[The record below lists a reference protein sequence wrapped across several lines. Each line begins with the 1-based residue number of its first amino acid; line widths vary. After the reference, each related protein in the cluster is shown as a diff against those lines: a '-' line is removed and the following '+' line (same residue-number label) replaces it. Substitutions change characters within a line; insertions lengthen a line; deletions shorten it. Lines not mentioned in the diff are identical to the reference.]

1 MAVKRYNGTSWV
13 VEAGSQGIT
22 YSATAPT
29 TPAQGDIWVST
40 ADINTFDSLVQTGNR
55 NKIIN
60 GTFDIWQ
67 RGTSGFSTFGAY
79 TADRWIANHV
89 SGTSITAAQSTD
101 VPSEPGV
108 RYSLSLTG
116 TTDTQPYILQR
127 IESATAASI
136 AGKTVTLSFY
146 AKSTSGTA
154 SIVVN
159 GAYATAVDNFAS
171 TTADVSGLA
180 VSPSGNI
187 STSWQR
193 YSVTFTVSSSA
204 TNGYHIALLRNTSSA
219 TSTTLIAGVQLEL
232 GSAATPLEIR
242 PIQQEL
248 ALCQRY
254 YQVLGNVRGTLARTG
269 GSIKGYNVFFP
280 VAMRVPPTPTSV
292 NPITFDYITTT
303 NMSGYTTNSADT
315 VEQSSGAITLTA
327 EL

>member
-55 NKIIN
+55 NVLIN
-60 GTFDIWQ
+60 GNMDIAQ
-67 RGTSGFSTFGAY
+67 RGTTGGGSYAADRWYSGSGSGGIAGGQANTATFGAPPSGAYY
-79 TADRWIANHV
+79 TIYQANSS
-89 SGTSITAAQSTD
+89 SGTAVFEQA
-101 VPSEPGV
+101 
-108 RYSLSLTG
+108 
-116 TTDTQPYILQR
+116 
-127 IESATAASI
+127 IESATVRNLRGKTMTFSYYAYVTSGAGPAVNPLVYYSNSTDARASVTTAITPTSSTVPTGTTSWVRAIATFVVPTDAVGLKVVASI
-136 AGKTVTLSFY
+136 PSIASQATYVT
-146 AKSTSGTA
+146 
-154 SIVVN
+154 
-159 GAYATAVDNFAS
+159 GA
-171 TTADVSGLA
+171 
-180 VSPSGNI
+180 
-187 STSWQR
+187 
-193 YSVTFTVSSSA
+193 
-204 TNGYHIALLRNTSSA
+204 
-219 TSTTLIAGVQLEL
+219 QLEV
-232 GSAATPLEIR
+232 GSAATPFEQR
-242 PIQQEL
+242 PYGQEL
-248 ALCQRY
+248 ALCQQY